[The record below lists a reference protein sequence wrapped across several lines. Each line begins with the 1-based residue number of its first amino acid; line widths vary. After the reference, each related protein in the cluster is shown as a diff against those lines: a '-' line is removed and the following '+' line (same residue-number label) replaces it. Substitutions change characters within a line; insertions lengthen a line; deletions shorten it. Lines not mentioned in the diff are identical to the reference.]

1 MSYQLQQEIFILI
14 GHQFGTPDLISSIQG
29 TWVRR
34 HSPNSRFGYRAI
46 DKNGYSTIE
55 PSHAVALHCF
65 LDTVPRAIIL
75 LLRPGFLIKLQLSF
89 DVLSRE
95 GDADFDASG
104 ETTYSRQST
113 REDRMDWASG
123 CLRKLDFEPRYHRS
137 PSPKYRHDNAWTSA

>member
-1 MSYQLQQEIFILI
+1 M
-14 GHQFGTPDLISSIQG
+14 
-29 TWVRR
+29 
-34 HSPNSRFGYRAI
+34 
-46 DKNGYSTIE
+46 
-55 PSHAVALHCF
+55 ALHCF

-113 REDRMDWASG
+113 REDRMD
-123 CLRKLDFEPRYHRS
+123 
-137 PSPKYRHDNAWTSA
+137 